1 MCSCDGVMAE
11 LIETCA
17 HACNA
22 FIKAEMALNDGDLPL
37 SQKYTKEGQTLV
49 NALKKDT
56 FIEVEELLS
65 SSTEEVNDYDYPNSM
80 ELIKALNEIN
90 MSAGSYM
97 AVEHMEGVGRNIAVK
112 NLTKA
117 INTVKEIYDAMFEN

>member
-11 LIETCA
+11 LIETFA

-22 FIKAEMALNDGDLPL
+22 FIKAEMALNDGDLTL

-56 FIEVEELLS
+56 FIEEEELLT